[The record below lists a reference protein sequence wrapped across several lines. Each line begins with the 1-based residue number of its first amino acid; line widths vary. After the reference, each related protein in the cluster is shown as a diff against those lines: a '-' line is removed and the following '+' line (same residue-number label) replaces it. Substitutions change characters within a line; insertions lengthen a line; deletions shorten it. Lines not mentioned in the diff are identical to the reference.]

1 MSSITNIPINTRSM
15 NGIITISDGVATL
28 EDGDLTGIDTL
39 SANNMNSSILT
50 TTTAPI
56 GTNSTQVAT
65 TAFCV
70 NGFVGLG
77 TNNIITGNNT
87 ITGTNNFT
95 NLNTFS
101 TSTTDVSPIS
111 INYTGIPNQQVQ
123 FCPFTSASGFNPYCD
138 ANSCYIGG
146 TGDLV
151 VGKKDRFNAI
161 RFTDLSMNLF
171 ADTEMI
177 LTVQDAPVIN
187 LTQTQI
193 NTYMQLFSNFVS
205 STLYEN
211 QFLGDIWSAKG
222 LTCKNG
228 LYIQNNITP
237 GSTTYASINSTG
249 NAQFA
254 GISAPTANITTIT
267 TTTQANADS
276 STKCATTAFVKNQNY
291 ITSSALTGY
300 AQLSATQT
308 FSGLNTFSQ
317 SITGITEATADNS
330 TKVATTA
337 FVKNQNYITS
347 SALTGYALLSGLPQ
361 TFSNANTFTQSI
373 TGVTEATADNS
384 NKLASTSFVKNQG
397 YSILNASNSF
407 TGQQTLTYASNTFP
421 LRIKSSTAIATR
433 EGCHIIANGNG
444 AYNSIVVAN
453 DYMVMGRD
461 SATMDIGALC
471 LTTHSNTAC
480 GIRITNA
487 DVLMTGTTI
496 QTNGTLQANN
506 AITATGTTTT
516 NGSLISNGT
525 HTTNGILAI
534 NNAITGPST
543 SYATTSA
550 NIGYVNTI
558 TSFTTPTGT
567 GINTLGTYV
576 FDNGANYAY
585 GTYQLVANIRATTT
599 TAGVSIRI
607 ALDTVNTVITS
618 KYGDS
623 LATIN
628 VGPNILKLTA
638 TLKIY
643 TTQTWYLLFQC
654 GTTYTF
660 NSAACTF
667 DIIRIA

>member
-1 MSSITNIPINTRSM
+1 MSVL
-15 NGIITISDGVATL
+15 GTIS
-28 EDGDLTGIDTL
+28 L
-39 SANNMNSSILT
+39 SGLT
-50 TTTAPI
+50 TTNSDYIQASNLEVTSNLTVDNGATIILPNNSI
-56 GTNSTQVAT
+56 SDSALSTNVMLLNATQT
-65 TAFCV
+65 
-70 NGFVGLG
+70 
-77 TNNIITGNNT
+77 
-87 ITGTNNFT
+87 
-95 NLNTFS
+95 S
-101 TSTTDVSPIS
+101 TSQKDFSSSSVDATPIS
-111 INYTGIPNQQVQ
+111 INYTGLPNQQVQ
-123 FCPFTSASGFNPYCD
+123 FCACTSASTFNPYCD
-138 ANSCYIGG
+138 ASSCYIGG

-151 VGKKDRFNAI
+151 VGKQDRFNAI
-161 RFTDLSMNLF
+161 RFTDTSMNLF

-177 LTVQDAPVIN
+177 LTVNDAPVID

-222 LTCKNG
+222 VTSKNG
-228 LYIQNNITP
+228 FYVQNNITP
-237 GSTTYASINSTG
+237 GSTTYAAISSTG
-249 NAQFA
+249 GAQFA
-254 GISAPTANITTIT
+254 DVSAPTANITTIT
-267 TTTQANADS
+267 TTTQANADN
-276 STKCATTAFVKNQNY
+276 STKCATTAFVKNQ
-291 ITSSALTGY
+291 GY
-300 AQLSATQT
+300 AQLSATQSFT
-308 FSGLNTFSQ
+308 GLNTFTQ
-317 SITGITEATADNS
+317 SITGVTEATADNS
-330 TKVATTA
+330 TKVASTA
-337 FVKNQNYITS
+337 FVKNQGYITS

-384 NKLASTSFVKNQG
+384 TKVASTAFVKNQG

-421 LRIKSSTAIATR
+421 LRIKSSTAVTTR
-433 EGCHIIANGNG
+433 EGCHFVPTASGV
-444 AYNSIVVAN
+444 YNSIVTAN
-453 DYMVMGRD
+453 DYVIIGRD

-487 DVLMTGTTI
+487 NVLMTGTTI

-506 AITATGTTTT
+506 ALTVTGTTTT
-516 NGSLISNGT
+516 TGT
-525 HTTNGILAI
+525 LTTNGTLAI
-534 NNAITGPST
+534 NNAVTGPST

-567 GINTLGTYV
+567 GINILGTYV
-576 FDNGANYAY
+576 FDNATNYAY
-585 GTYQLVANIRATTT
+585 GTYQFVANIRATTT

-607 ALDTVNTVITS
+607 AFQTVTTVMS
-618 KYGDS
+618 GLYADS

-660 NSAACTF
+660 NGAACSF

>member
-1 MSSITNIPINTRSM
+1 MSVQTNIS
-15 NGIITISDGVATL
+15 
-28 EDGDLTGIDTL
+28 L
-39 SANNMNSSILT
+39 SGLT
-50 TTTAPI
+50 TTNSDYITTSSLEV
-56 GTNSTQVAT
+56 TNSLV
-65 TAFCV
+65 V
-70 NGFVGLG
+70 DNGA
-77 TNNIITGNNT
+77 T
-87 ITGTNNFT
+87 ITLPSHSISDSALSSNVML
-95 NLNTFS
+95 LNIAQTS
-101 TSTTDVSPIS
+101 TSEKDFKTATVDDTPI
-111 INYTGIPNQQVQ
+111 QVQ
-123 FCPFTSASGFNPYCD
+123 YDDGVQTSDIRFFPNTSASTGNPYTTAGNCCIVGSND
-138 ANSCYIGG
+138 TVI
-146 TGDLV
+146 
-151 VGKKDRFNAI
+151 GKKDRFNAI
-161 RFTDLSMNLF
+161 LFTDLSMNLF

-222 LTCKNG
+222 VTSKNG
-228 LYIQNNITP
+228 FFVQNNITP
-237 GSTTYASINSTG
+237 GSTTYASITSTG

-254 GISAPTANITTIT
+254 DVSAPTANITTIT
-267 TTTQANADS
+267 TTTQANAD
-276 STKCATTAFVKNQNY
+276 
-291 ITSSALTGY
+291 
-300 AQLSATQT
+300 
-308 FSGLNTFSQ
+308 
-317 SITGITEATADNS
+317 NS

-337 FVKNQNYITS
+337 FVKDQNYITA

-397 YSILNASNSF
+397 YAILNASNGF
-407 TGQQTLTYASNTFP
+407 VGNQRLTNSGIDPA
-421 LRIKSSTAIATR
+421 LRIKSSTAVTTR
-433 EGCHIIANGNG
+433 EGYHFVATSGG
-444 AYNSIVVAN
+444 SFNSVVQAN
-453 DYMVMGRD
+453 DYVILGRD
-461 SATMDIGALC
+461 SATMDSGVLC
-471 LTTHSNTAC
+471 LSTHSNTAC

-487 DVLMTGTTI
+487 NVLMTGTTI

-506 AITATGTTTT
+506 ALTVTGTTTT
-516 NGSLISNGT
+516 TGT
-525 HTTNGILAI
+525 LTTNGTLAI
-534 NNAITGPST
+534 NNAVTGPAT

-558 TSFTTPTGT
+558 TSFTTPSGT

-576 FDNGANYAY
+576 FDNATNYAY
-585 GTYQLVANIRATTT
+585 GTYQLIANIRATTT

-607 ALDTVNTVITS
+607 ALDTVNTVITG

-623 LATIN
+623 LETITA
-628 VGPNILKLTA
+628 GPNILKLTA

-643 TTQTWYLLFQC
+643 STQTWYLLFQC